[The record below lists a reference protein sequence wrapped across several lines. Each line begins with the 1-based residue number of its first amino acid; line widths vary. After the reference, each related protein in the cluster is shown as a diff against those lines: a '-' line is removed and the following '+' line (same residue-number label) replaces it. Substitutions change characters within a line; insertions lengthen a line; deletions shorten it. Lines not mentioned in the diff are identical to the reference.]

1 MLRSAILTAAG
12 SGSRLGSTLPKALV
26 PLDDVPLL
34 VHAARRLLASGEVT
48 TLVVTAPAAHVE
60 DVRAALVG
68 LRLPDGTLP
77 DVTVVQGGASRQAS
91 VAAGLAALPPG
102 DGTVLVHDAARALTP
117 PEVVARVARAVAA
130 GHVAVTPLVPVVD
143 SLQSVVDG
151 AFVGGRLSDGGTPTL
166 GATPRTGLGIVQTP
180 QGFDR
185 GTLDAAHAASR
196 TAGVDGSDEATA
208 ATDDATL
215 VERAGHRVHAVQG
228 DDLALKITTS
238 RDLALASLLLAEET
252 PVPAHDEETIP

>member
-26 PLDDVPLL
+26 PLDGVPLL

-48 TLVVTAPAAHVE
+48 TLVVTAPAAHVD

-68 LRLPDGTLP
+68 LTLPDGTPPAL
-77 DVTVVQGGASRQAS
+77 TVVPGGASRQAS

-117 PEVVARVARAVAA
+117 PDVVARVARAVAA

-143 SLQSVVDG
+143 SLQAVADG
-151 AFVGGRLSDGGTPTL
+151 AFAAGRLPDGGVPTL

-185 GTLDAAHAASR
+185 ATLDAAHAAAR
-196 TAGVDGSDEATA
+196 AAGVDGSDEATA

-215 VERAGHRVHAVQG
+215 VERAGHRVHAVAG
-228 DDLALKITTS
+228 DDLALKITTR
-238 RDLALASLLLAEET
+238 RDLALATLLLADH
-252 PVPAHDEETIP
+252 PRDS

>member
-12 SGSRLGSTLPKALV
+12 SGSRLGSSLPKALV
-26 PLDDVPLL
+26 PLAGTPLL

-48 TLVVTAPAAHVE
+48 ELVVTAPPAHVA

-68 LRLPDGTLP
+68 LTLPDGGEP
-77 DVTVVQGGASRQAS
+77 AVTVVAGGASRQAS

-102 DGTVLVHDAARALTP
+102 DGTVLVHDAARALAP

-143 SLQSVVDG
+143 SLQTVADG
-151 AFVGGRLSDGGTPTL
+151 TFVGGRVPDGGAPTL
-166 GATPRTGLGIVQTP
+166 GATPRTTLGVVQTP

-185 GTLDAAHAASR
+185 ATLDAAHAAAR
-196 TAGVDGSDEATA
+196 AAGVDGSDEATA
-208 ATDDATL
+208 ATDDVTL
-215 VERAGHRVHAVQG
+215 VERAGHPVHAVAG
-228 DDLALKITTS
+228 DDLAMKITTR
-238 RDLALASLLLAEET
+238 RDLALATLLLDE
-252 PVPAHDEETIP
+252 HDDDPR